1 MPRFYPMMVDL
12 TGKPVVVV
20 GGGTIAL
27 DKVDLFLKFEAAV
40 TVVSPALHPD
50 LQARLAAGRIR
61 HVPRAYRR
69 GDLEGA
75 AVAVGATDDRAANAQ
90 VAAEA
95 REAGIPV
102 NVVDTPRE
110 CTFIVPSV
118 VVRDDLVLAISTG
131 GASPALAKRVRRDLE
146 ARYGPAYG
154 EFARLLRQ
162 TRDRLMREGTPFGDR
177 QGFFECA
184 LAGDTLDLVDRGD
197 LAAVEARL
205 DEMVAHYLNNRPA
218 PAARPQ
224 PSGKQASHARFR
236 QGRY

>member
-12 TGKPVVVV
+12 TGKPVMVV

-27 DKVDLFLKFEAAV
+27 DKVELFLKFDAAI
-40 TVVSPALHPD
+40 TVVSPDLHPE
-50 LQARLAAGRIR
+50 LQAHLAAGRIR
-61 HVPRAYRR
+61 HVSRAYRG

-75 AVAVGATDDRAANAQ
+75 AVAVAATHDRAANSQ
-90 VAAEA
+90 VAADA
-95 REAGIPV
+95 RAAGIPV

-118 VVRDDLVLAISTG
+118 VVRDDLVIAVSTG

-154 EFARLLRQ
+154 AFVELLRQ
-162 TRDRLMREGTPFGDR
+162 TRDRLMREGAPFADR

-184 LAGDTLDLVDRGD
+184 LGGETLDLVDRGD
-197 LAAVEARL
+197 LAAVKARF
-205 DEMVAHYLNNRPA
+205 DEMVAHYLSTRPA
-218 PAARPQ
+218 PAARP
-224 PSGKQASHARFR
+224 
-236 QGRY
+236 

>member
-27 DKVDLFLKFEAAV
+27 DKVELFLKFDAAV
-40 TVVSPALHPD
+40 TVVSPDLHPD
-50 LQARLAAGRIR
+50 LQALLAAGSIR
-61 HVPRAYRR
+61 HVPRVYRR

-75 AVAVGATDDRAANAQ
+75 GVAVAATDDRATNSR
-90 VAAEA
+90 VAADA
-95 REAGIPV
+95 RAAGTPV

-118 VVRDDLVLAISTG
+118 VVRDDLVIAISTG

-154 EFARLLRQ
+154 ELVELLRQ
-162 TRDRLMREGTPFGDR
+162 TRDRLMREGAAFADR

-197 LAAVEARL
+197 LAAVKARF
-205 DEMVAHYLNNRPA
+205 DGMVAHYLSNRPA
-218 PAARPQ
+218 PAATP
-224 PSGKQASHARFR
+224 
-236 QGRY
+236 

>member
-27 DKVDLFLKFEAAV
+27 DKVELFLKFDAAI
-40 TVVSPALHPD
+40 TVVSPDLHPD
-50 LQARLAAGRIR
+50 LQAHLAAGRIR
-61 HVPRAYRR
+61 HVATPYRR

-75 AVAVGATDDRAANAQ
+75 AVAVAATDDRAANSR
-90 VAAEA
+90 VAADA
-95 REAGIPV
+95 RAAGVPV

-118 VVRDDLVLAISTG
+118 VVRDDLVIAVSTG

-154 EFARLLRQ
+154 ALVELLRQ
-162 TRDRLMREGTPFGDR
+162 TRDHLMREGAPFADR

-184 LAGDTLDLVDRGD
+184 LGGDTLDLVDRGD
-197 LAAVEARL
+197 LAAVKARL
-205 DEMVAHYLNNRPA
+205 DEMVAHYLHSRPA
-218 PAARPQ
+218 PVARP
-224 PSGKQASHARFR
+224 
-236 QGRY
+236 